1 VFLGVTLVTM
11 YDLYLMQPV
20 LYYQEN
26 IPLAMVT
33 LFQEKTFF
41 IEFIMVVYYE
51 YLRVLVLVNI
61 LHLCIQI

>member
-1 VFLGVTLVTM
+1 MFLVVTLVTM
-11 YDLYLMQPV
+11 YELYLMQPV

-26 IPLAMVT
+26 IPLAIVA
-33 LFQEKTFF
+33 LFQEKAFL

-61 LHLCIQI
+61 VHLCIQM